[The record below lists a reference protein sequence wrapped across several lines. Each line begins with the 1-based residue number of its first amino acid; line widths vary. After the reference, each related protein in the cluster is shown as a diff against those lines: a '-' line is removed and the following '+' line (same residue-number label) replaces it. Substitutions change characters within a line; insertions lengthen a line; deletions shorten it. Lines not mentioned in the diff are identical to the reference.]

1 MTPRSSCPGG
11 EYSPLRGANLRL
23 NYEFNTVAENCA
35 GGELADTTFPGQPQ
49 ARSWL
54 SYGPG
59 SFLASRPGSF
69 LPRAEDA
76 ILERATNVLS
86 VIHPHVY
93 FPTYSNGLKDIGRFL
108 EFERADKDAMGLQS
122 IVWRKSWNENPAPDI
137 KTRLL
142 QYNQDDCRE
151 LRHIAD

>member
-69 LPRAEDA
+69 LPRAEGR
-76 ILERATNVLS
+76 ILLS
-86 VIHPHVY
+86 HGGPELQVVGMAKQGIY
-93 FPTYSNGLKDIGRFL
+93 TYWA
-108 EFERADKDAMGLQS
+108 E
-122 IVWRKSWNENPAPDI
+122 PAHEAVH
-137 KTRLL
+137 
-142 QYNQDDCRE
+142 YC
-151 LRHIAD
+151 

>member
-11 EYSPLRGANLRL
+11 EYSPLQGANLRL

-69 LPRAEDA
+69 LPRAEGS
-76 ILERATNVLS
+76 EPPFPRAARS
-86 VIHPHVY
+86 E
-93 FPTYSNGLKDIGRFL
+93 SQ
-108 EFERADKDAMGLQS
+108 RAAR
-122 IVWRKSWNENPAPDI
+122 ICA
-137 KTRLL
+137 
-142 QYNQDDCRE
+142 
-151 LRHIAD
+151 LRRAC

>member
-11 EYSPLRGANLRL
+11 EYSPLQGANLRL

-69 LPRAEDA
+69 LPRAEGLIYGPDLA
-76 ILERATNVLS
+76 LISGCALN
-86 VIHPHVY
+86 HK
-93 FPTYSNGLKDIGRFL
+93 SNYG
-108 EFERADKDAMGLQS
+108 
-122 IVWRKSWNENPAPDI
+122 NE
-137 KTRLL
+137 
-142 QYNQDDCRE
+142 C
-151 LRHIAD
+151 